1 MGVFIMNK
9 RKNLKRIVA
18 SVAAVTL
25 LGGVLMNNDKGVKA
39 VDGDYVPPIQD
50 SASAI
55 NYATVLGGAVDY
67 GIVADKI
74 IQNSHMETT
83 FATNHFDNSS
93 GQNNDPDYV
102 PSTAHSLVQNLDAGK
117 IEMGWTTA
125 SAVYFEAPQA
135 VFGDYDS
142 SIAAASGV
150 SNGNFVFRNTYGD
163 APLIQAVN
171 EDASSNV
178 DRLINRIG
186 RQSDTNPG
194 WSQTIHDRATDSDYV
209 LNPEGYDPQNEGPY
223 IYVQHGG
230 KYDGKLIIDV
240 EKPDFINK
248 VVYVSVNN
256 AMLDSPSF
264 SVLKKSMDTRRLI
277 GRHVRNEKKNW

>member
-83 FATNHFDNSS
+83 FATNHF
-93 GQNNDPDYV
+93 
-102 PSTAHSLVQNLDAGK
+102 
-117 IEMGWTTA
+117 
-125 SAVYFEAPQA
+125 
-135 VFGDYDS
+135 
-142 SIAAASGV
+142 
-150 SNGNFVFRNTYGD
+150 
-163 APLIQAVN
+163 
-171 EDASSNV
+171 
-178 DRLINRIG
+178 
-186 RQSDTNPG
+186 
-194 WSQTIHDRATDSDYV
+194 
-209 LNPEGYDPQNEGPY
+209 
-223 IYVQHGG
+223 
-230 KYDGKLIIDV
+230 
-240 EKPDFINK
+240 
-248 VVYVSVNN
+248 
-256 AMLDSPSF
+256 
-264 SVLKKSMDTRRLI
+264 
-277 GRHVRNEKKNW
+277 